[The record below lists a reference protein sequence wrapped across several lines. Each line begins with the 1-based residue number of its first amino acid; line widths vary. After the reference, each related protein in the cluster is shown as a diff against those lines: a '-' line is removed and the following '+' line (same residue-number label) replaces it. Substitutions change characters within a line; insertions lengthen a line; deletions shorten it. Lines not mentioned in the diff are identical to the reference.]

1 LESYLKSR
9 SSSLDNEIASVK
21 ARLEK
26 TAPSLIGNTP
36 LLMKGQSLNPTI
48 ITEKEKVK
56 LDLNSSKIEQQLK
69 SNDSYNISPTKNNNH
84 NIDNDT
90 SKSNANEFLS
100 KMKLRM
106 ADLSINA
113 ATLKEILLPKDLML
127 PGETSLPIHELTT
140 IFQTDLAM
148 SVSTA
153 EQIILLK
160 EYGAENGY
168 VNVKKLF
175 KEANIWNEDIDPYAS
190 VTRTSA
196 QAEGARRRI
205 HQQEEIAL
213 EKEKSLATS
222 TDSEMYADL
231 ITRSTK
237 EIDALSDMHKILLA
251 ENELD
256 NSFRSMESSPSPK
269 PNPIPNPYTNSSSNI
284 EKASNLLERGT
295 VLNKEKDDD
304 VLMQSLKKSSYSTE
318 SERDAVAARLEA
330 RAAAIKEAEKI
341 EANIQFEQQNKIKDQ
356 VSSDLKLIVSNN
368 SPPQPKYMTEIKYE
382 EKKEFRNDENRVT
395 NIDNNI
401 ANKLALLE
409 KENARLK
416 AEMSV
421 FDRDFFE
428 EVEDLKYRYTKLKEV
443 VGDVEVESSSGKT
456 LPLERLSWSLRKS
469 MTAIDKISHS
479 NPRSNPM
486 NVSPY
491 TYAPGNNPYPDI
503 RKNNRIVA
511 NSDIRTI
518 GESTSLSRTN
528 RGQHERGGTIG
539 YGDISRS
546 VDRDLGLQ
554 DSYRMQTKKG
564 IDMLDHNSGG
574 QLLKHKN
581 APIRV
586 GGTHGIGAGSHS
598 ADGLGTFSDLCERR
612 LAFEL
617 QCHPNPSQ
625 AAKNMVH
632 KLMDNC
638 KREGDNYISIAKL
651 HDIISSVGLRM
662 ARAEVE
668 ILASGF
674 GSDGRGSINVPELCE
689 TVHTLVYDIL
699 GQKEAEETKYQS
711 MDAEATHAKVQQDE
725 VDKLILEICENILA
739 YDKKAIL
746 GSAPSM
752 YKALIEPFKDVDV
765 YDKKVLGL
773 GQFISVCKDLGIMLT
788 YKELTFIAKRYAA
801 KGMPADSA
809 LSSSNLDHI
818 DSFKGRVLE
827 GSLKGVANNNAKFGE
842 WLSSSGLPLNDPTD
856 ENIFV
861 EYEGF
866 VGSLVDCLES
876 LMEKKGGLI
885 VTSSAPW
892 TLKEFELVD
901 ILICQLEDMKP
912 SDRRRCLMA
921 LSYSLSLADSRQEGE
936 VDGFALLNAIL
947 GSGFKLQR
955 LNRVRLLRSIEE
967 MGGKIE
973 YNDLCLVLLRSCA
986 DWTTEEKVVVKKILS
1001 AMGSTVLERRTWF
1014 SRIRQLFTYAAS
1026 EYQKKVLGN
1035 PNRGNPNRL
1044 STGEGND
1051 ISNPGIPPA
1060 AFLHCLRESGVSL
1073 EVEEEATL
1081 LDCLDTERLSEL
1093 GSASDSYGSG
1103 SKHKNKASS
1112 TTDVGLPLTYYKSFL
1127 NFANRFCG
1135 DWTDSSPDVYN
1146 SLKESLRTIS
1156 DTTSAL
1162 HEFFTLV
1169 HSFDELNSGHI
1180 STRAFQIACHRARLL
1195 GNMPE
1200 DDVKT
1205 LTEVLAIEGGGKIVY
1220 TPFLVHLRVLCSD
1233 LQVDSTAPSIIEQ
1246 LIANSIDPQGCLFP
1260 LRNWI
1265 MRHIERDDMDM
1276 ENPNPIMETY
1286 RLTRRDLNNLLRE
1299 FSVVY
1304 RPQDLDHLL
1313 LTIQN
1318 FNNKNDKVGNTD
1330 KRIGMAATKT
1340 SDTILASDL
1349 ISLVLRSRPSWTEVH
1364 LELGEKMKK
1373 LMFISG
1379 QNTLITGVA
1388 SNTLPNQGIG
1398 SKSNKGSM
1406 QASYSQGSKGVEGS
1420 IARRILSRL
1429 RAFVDLRPA
1438 SEGVGARMV
1447 EIDIF
1452 SYIIRATGLPLND
1465 EEILILADSTDP
1477 NPKPNMIRCDVITE
1491 ALTLTFA
1498 AEPNTDTN
1506 KKGELKESSS
1516 FALQHLRELLWRTA
1530 TQLKRSNSEWIADVN
1545 AVFRGFDTGS
1555 TGFIASEDFILGL
1568 ALVNVILSLDII
1580 KDLPGFPD
1588 GPGLV
1593 PYTKILDLVL
1603 IPPEKKGQTK
1613 KIDIGKL
1620 SKKQNEKTDIPGKST
1635 SINTYANEN
1644 KNSNVDANITGS
1656 GIDIADKNKS
1666 KNINTNKTI
1675 KTILSVV
1682 RRSIRKFIVTG
1693 ESLEDAW
1700 IHLLKS
1706 FKRFD
1711 PLEKNVVT
1719 SRDFCLAVSVLI
1731 EGDLV
1736 LTKEEWL
1743 DVISFFSV
1751 KNKTAASAAGLQV
1764 DYMFFIESVLDPQG
1778 LQDSMLESWKDNKEK
1793 DNKKETTS
1801 LTTQGQ
1807 LSRKNNENIIRGK
1820 LYEDPSKGGRLAGG
1834 GGSTSKMD
1842 QAQFTPEQSRLLDK
1856 FRRELEDLCEKQT
1869 RNSKFKTIKD
1879 FLATRLMDED
1889 KNGSGALTKQSLF
1902 ACLNQIGINPQIYF
1916 GNNSKEIFEQIM
1928 DKTGK
1933 ILINDFLKL
1942 SLK

>member
-1 LESYLKSR
+1 MESYLKNR
-9 SSSLDNEIASVK
+9 SGTLDQEIASVK

-26 TAPSLIGNTP
+26 TAPGLIGNNP

-48 ITEKEKVK
+48 NSGTGIEK
-56 LDLNSSKIEQQLK
+56 KIELPSELRSDERIK
-69 SNDSYNISPTKNNNH
+69 SKEFIASPTRNTQSASQGNDS
-84 NIDNDT
+84 
-90 SKSNANEFLS
+90 NAQSSVSEFIK

-106 ADLSINA
+106 SDLSINA
-113 ATLKEILLPKDLML
+113 AALKEILLPKDLML

-148 SVSTA
+148 PVSTS
-153 EQIILLK
+153 EQVLLLK
-160 EYGAENGY
+160 EFGAENGY

-175 KEANIWNEDIDPYAS
+175 KDANIWNEDIDPYAS
-190 VTRTSA
+190 VTRTSS

-205 HQQEEIAL
+205 HQQEEAAHDR
-213 EKEKSLATS
+213 EKSLMTS
-222 TDSEMYADL
+222 TDSELYADL
-231 ITRSTK
+231 ITRSAK
-237 EIDALSDMHKILLA
+237 EIDALSNMHKILQA

-256 NSFRSMESSPSPK
+256 NSFQSVESPSPK
-269 PNPIPNPYTNSSSNI
+269 PNPNPSPYPNNSSSNVDR
-284 EKASNLLERGT
+284 ASNSLERGR
-295 VLNKEKDDD
+295 VMEREKSDD
-304 VLMQSLKKSSYSTE
+304 VLMQTLRKSNYSPE
-318 SERDAVAARLEA
+318 NERDALAARLEA
-330 RAAAIKEAEKI
+330 RAAVAKDAERAEASMRREQIALKTN
-341 EANIQFEQQNKIKDQ
+341 EA
-356 VSSDLKLIVSNN
+356 SSLRPSETMITSTENY
-368 SPPQPKYMTEIKYE
+368 SQPKYIETRYD
-382 EKKEFRNDENRVT
+382 EKKTDRGSDENKAALINTIPTTGDNYDRVV
-395 NIDNNI
+395 
-401 ANKLALLE
+401 ANRLSLLE
-409 KENARLK
+409 QENARLK

-421 FDRDFFE
+421 FDRNFFE

-443 VGDVEVESSSGKT
+443 VGDVQEVESGT
-456 LPLERLSWSLRKS
+456 NLPLERLSWSLRKS
-469 MTAIDKISHS
+469 MTAIDKISQT
-479 NPRSNPM
+479 NPRSAPS

-491 TYAPGNNPYPDI
+491 TYAPGNKPYPDM
-503 RKNNRIVA
+503 RKNDRIVA
-511 NSDIRTI
+511 NSDVRTI
-518 GESTSLSRTN
+518 GDISTLNRSTS
-528 RGQHERGGTIG
+528 RGPYERGGSIG
-539 YGDISRS
+539 YGDINRS

-554 DSYRMQTKKG
+554 DSYRLQSSKG
-564 IDMLDHNSGG
+564 VDMLDHNTGG

-581 APIRV
+581 APLKV

-617 QCHPNPSQ
+617 QCHPSPSQ

-638 KREGDNYISIAKL
+638 KREGSDYISIAKL

-689 TVHTLVYDIL
+689 TVHTLVYNIM
-699 GQKEAEETKYQS
+699 GQKAAEETKYYA
-711 MDAEATHAKVQQDE
+711 MDAEVTQAKVYQGE

-752 YKALIEPFKDVDV
+752 YKALVEPFKDVDA
-765 YDKKVLGL
+765 YDSKVLGL

-801 KGMPADSA
+801 KGVPTDSA
-809 LSSSNLDHI
+809 LASSNLDHI
-818 DSFKGRVLE
+818 DSFKNRVLE
-827 GSLKGVANNNAKFGE
+827 GSLKGTANNNAKFGE

-866 VGSLVDCLES
+866 VGALVDCLEG
-876 LMEKKGGLI
+876 LMEKRGGLI
-885 VTSSAPW
+885 VTASAPW

-912 SDRRRCLMA
+912 SDRRRCLMS

-936 VDGFALLNAIL
+936 VDGFALLNSIL

-1001 AMGSTVLERRTWF
+1001 AMGSTVIERRTWF
-1014 SRIRQLFTYAAS
+1014 SRIRQLFIFAAS

-1051 ISNPGIPPA
+1051 IANPGIPPA

-1093 GSASDSYGSG
+1093 GSANDSYGS
-1103 SKHKNKASS
+1103 SKNKNR
-1112 TTDVGLPLTYYKSFL
+1112 TNPTDVGLPLTYYKSFL
-1127 NFANRFCG
+1127 NFASRFCG

-1146 SLKESLRTIS
+1146 SLKESLRTIG

-1162 HEFFTLV
+1162 HEFFTLI
-1169 HSFDELNSGHI
+1169 HSFDELNSGHV

-1195 GNMPE
+1195 GNLPE
-1200 DDVKT
+1200 DDVKV
-1205 LTEVLAIEGGGKIVY
+1205 LTEVLAIEGGGKIIY

-1233 LQVDSTAPSIIEQ
+1233 FHVDNTAPSIIEQ
-1246 LIANSIDPQGCLFP
+1246 LIANAVDPQGCLFP
-1260 LRNWI
+1260 LRNWL
-1265 MRHIERDDMDM
+1265 MRHIEREDLGMGDSPMM
-1276 ENPNPIMETY
+1276 ESY
-1286 RLTRRDLNNLLRE
+1286 KLTRRDLNNLLRE

-1318 FNNKNDKVGNTD
+1318 FNNKNDSGSSD
-1330 KRIGMAATKT
+1330 KKGFAATKT
-1340 SDTILASDL
+1340 SDIIPASDL
-1349 ISLVLRSRPSWTEVH
+1349 ISLILRSRPSWTEIH
-1364 LELGEKMKK
+1364 PELGEKMKK

-1388 SNTLPNQGIG
+1388 GNTLPNQGVG
-1398 SKSNKGSM
+1398 SKSNKGSL

-1447 EIDIF
+1447 ELDIF

-1477 NPKPNMIRCDVITE
+1477 NPRPNMIRCDVITE
-1491 ALTLTFA
+1491 ALTLTYA
-1498 AEPNTDTN
+1498 SESNADTN
-1506 KKGELKESSS
+1506 KKGELKESAS
-1516 FALQHLRELLWRTA
+1516 FALQHLRELIWRTA

-1545 AVFRGFDTGS
+1545 AVFRGFDLGG

-1568 ALVNVILSLDII
+1568 ALINVILSLEII

-1593 PYTKILDLVL
+1593 PFTKILGLVL
-1603 IPPEKKGQTK
+1603 VPPERKGKEKRIEIGASSKHKKDDARDKANSTNKSSLDHSNTHDNTK
-1613 KIDIGKL
+1613 NDKNDK
-1620 SKKQNEKTDIPGKST
+1620 NAA
-1635 SINTYANEN
+1635 AN
-1644 KNSNVDANITGS
+1644 
-1656 GIDIADKNKS
+1656 DIANKMKS
-1666 KNINTNKTI
+1666 KNTNTNKVI

-1682 RRSIRKFIVTG
+1682 RRSIRKFIVTDD
-1693 ESLEDAW
+1693 SLEDAW
-1700 IHLLKS
+1700 IYLLKS

-1731 EGDLV
+1731 EGITFV
-1736 LTKEEWL
+1736 S
-1743 DVISFFSV
+1743 I
-1751 KNKTAASAAGLQV
+1751 
-1764 DYMFFIESVLDPQG
+1764 
-1778 LQDSMLESWKDNKEK
+1778 
-1793 DNKKETTS
+1793 
-1801 LTTQGQ
+1801 
-1807 LSRKNNENIIRGK
+1807 LSI
-1820 LYEDPSKGGRLAGG
+1820 
-1834 GGSTSKMD
+1834 
-1842 QAQFTPEQSRLLDK
+1842 
-1856 FRRELEDLCEKQT
+1856 
-1869 RNSKFKTIKD
+1869 
-1879 FLATRLMDED
+1879 
-1889 KNGSGALTKQSLF
+1889 
-1902 ACLNQIGINPQIYF
+1902 
-1916 GNNSKEIFEQIM
+1916 
-1928 DKTGK
+1928 
-1933 ILINDFLKL
+1933 L
-1942 SLK
+1942 SLRSLLLSSLSQAT

>member
-1 LESYLKSR
+1 MESYLKSR
-9 SSSLDNEIASVK
+9 SGALDQEIASVK

-26 TAPSLIGNTP
+26 TAPGLIGNNP

-48 ITEKEKVK
+48 HSGGGVERRVEMTPEIIPTDAER
-56 LDLNSSKIEQQLK
+56 SKNKDFL
-69 SNDSYNISPTKNNNH
+69 SSPTKNIQN
-84 NIDNDT
+84 T
-90 SKSNANEFLS
+90 MQGAESSKNSAKEFIA

-106 ADLSINA
+106 SDLSLNA

-148 SVSTA
+148 SVSTDD
-153 EQIILLK
+153 QILLLK

-168 VNVKKLF
+168 VNVQKLF
-175 KEANIWNEDIDPYAS
+175 KDANIWQEDIDPYAS
-190 VTRTSA
+190 VTRTSS

-205 HQQEEIAL
+205 HQQQQEADER
-213 EKEKSLATS
+213 EKTLMTS
-222 TDSEMYADL
+222 TESELYADL
-231 ITRSTK
+231 ITRSAK
-237 EIDALSDMHKILLA
+237 EIDALSNMHKFLQA

-256 NSFRSMESSPSPK
+256 NSFQSVESPSPK
-269 PNPIPNPYTNSSSNI
+269 PHPNPSPYPQSNT
-284 EKASNLLERGT
+284 EKASSLLERER
-295 VLNKEKDDD
+295 VLEREKSDD
-304 VLMQSLKKSSYSTE
+304 VLMQSLRKSNYSPE
-318 SERDAVAARLEA
+318 SERDALAVRLETRAVAVKDTEKEEAARQRERSVLRTEA
-330 RAAAIKEAEKI
+330 SMLQEQRDLKINDAINKPYETISQPKHIETRYDERGIDENKAAINAM
-341 EANIQFEQQNKIKDQ
+341 
-356 VSSDLKLIVSNN
+356 S
-368 SPPQPKYMTEIKYE
+368 
-382 EKKEFRNDENRVT
+382 
-395 NIDNNI
+395 NIDGAVAKRLSI
-401 ANKLALLE
+401 LE
-409 KENARLK
+409 QENARLK
-416 AEMSV
+416 AEMSI

-443 VGDVEVESSSGKT
+443 VGDDVPEVESGKN

-469 MTAIDKISHS
+469 MTAIDKISHTNS
-479 NPRSNPM
+479 KSAPT
-486 NVSPY
+486 NVSSY
-491 TYAPGNNPYPDI
+491 TYAPGNKPYPEM

-518 GESTSLSRTN
+518 GEVTTLDRSTA
-528 RGQHERGGTIG
+528 RGPYERGGSIG

-554 DSYRMQTKKG
+554 DSYRLQSSKG
-564 IDMLDHNSGG
+564 VDMLDHNSGG
-574 QLLKHKN
+574 KLLKHKN
-581 APIRV
+581 APLKV

-617 QCHPNPSQ
+617 QSHPSPSQ

-632 KLMDNC
+632 KLMDCC
-638 KREGDNYISIAKL
+638 KREKNDYISIPKL

-689 TVHTLVYDIL
+689 TVHTLVYDIM
-699 GQKEAEETKYQS
+699 GQKEAEETKYYA
-711 MDAEATHAKVQQDE
+711 MDAEVTQAKVYQGE
-725 VDKLILEICENILA
+725 VDNLILEICENILA

-752 YKALIEPFKDVDV
+752 YKALVEPFKDVDA
-765 YDKKVLGL
+765 YDSKVLGL

-788 YKELTFIAKRYAA
+788 YKEITFIAKRYAA
-801 KGMPADSA
+801 KGVPTDSA
-809 LSSSNLDHI
+809 LPSSNLDHI
-818 DSFKGRVLE
+818 GSFKNRVLE
-827 GSLKGVANNNAKFGE
+827 GSLKGAANNNNKFGE

-866 VGSLVDCLES
+866 VGALVDCLEG
-876 LMEKKGGLI
+876 LMEKRGGLI
-885 VTSSAPW
+885 ITSSAPW

-912 SDRRRCLMA
+912 SDRRRCLMS
-921 LSYSLSLADSRQEGE
+921 LSYSLALADSRQEGE
-936 VDGFALLNAIL
+936 VDGFAMLNSIL

-1001 AMGSTVLERRTWF
+1001 AMGSTVIERRTWF
-1014 SRIRQLFTYAAS
+1014 SRIRQLFIFAAS

-1051 ISNPGIPPA
+1051 VANPGIPPA

-1093 GSASDSYGSG
+1093 GSANDSHGS
-1103 SKHKNKASS
+1103 SKNKNKTNPA
-1112 TTDVGLPLTYYKSFL
+1112 DVGLPLTYYKSFL
-1127 NFANRFCG
+1127 NFASRFCG

-1146 SLKESLRTIS
+1146 SLKESLRTIT

-1169 HSFDELNSGHI
+1169 HSFDELNIGHI

-1195 GNMPE
+1195 GNLPE
-1200 DDVKT
+1200 EDVKI
-1205 LTEVLAIEGGGKIVY
+1205 LTEVLAIEGGGKIIY
-1220 TPFLVHLRVLCSD
+1220 TPFLVHLRVLCSEFH
-1233 LQVDSTAPSIIEQ
+1233 VDNTAPSIIEQ
-1246 LIANSIDPQGCLFP
+1246 LIANGVDPQGCLFP

-1265 MRHIERDDMDM
+1265 MRHIEREDLGMGDS
-1276 ENPNPIMETY
+1276 PNLESY
-1286 RLTRRDLNNLLRE
+1286 QLTRRDLNNLLRE

-1318 FNNKNDKVGNTD
+1318 FNNKNDKGSSD
-1330 KRIGMAATKT
+1330 KKGIAAIKT
-1340 SDTILASDL
+1340 SDVIPASDL
-1349 ISLVLRSRPSWTEVH
+1349 ISMILRSRSPWTEIH
-1364 LELGEKMKK
+1364 GGLGEKMKK
-1373 LMFISG
+1373 LMFVSG

-1388 SNTLPNQGIG
+1388 GNTLPNQGVG
-1398 SKSNKGSM
+1398 SKSNKGSL

-1447 EIDIF
+1447 ELDIF

-1477 NPKPNMIRCDVITE
+1477 NPRPNMIRCDVITE

-1498 AEPNTDTN
+1498 SEQNNDTN
-1506 KKGELKESSS
+1506 KKGELRESAS
-1516 FALQHLRELLWRTA
+1516 FALQHLRDLVWRTA

-1545 AVFRGFDTGS
+1545 AVFRGFDLGG

-1568 ALVNVILSLDII
+1568 ALINVILSLEII

-1603 IPPEKKGQTK
+1603 VPPERKGKDK
-1613 KIDIGKL
+1613 KIEKGVL
-1620 SKKQNEKTDIPGKST
+1620 SKHNKKDDVKNIASNNAIAHDRT
-1635 SINTYANEN
+1635 SI
-1644 KNSNVDANITGS
+1644 SN
-1656 GIDIADKNKS
+1656 DKNNTAPNDVTNKAKS
-1666 KNINTNKTI
+1666 KNMSTNKVI

-1682 RRSIRKFIVTG
+1682 RRSIRKFIVSDD
-1693 ESLEDAW
+1693 SLEDAW
-1700 IHLLKS
+1700 IYLLKS

-1731 EGDLV
+1731 EGIIFLYTINRY
-1736 LTKEEWL
+1736 LILSSLIKRRL
-1743 DVISFFSV
+1743 SV
-1751 KNKTAASAAGLQV
+1751 DERRV
-1764 DYMFFIESVLDPQG
+1764 VRYYFIL
-1778 LQDSMLESWKDNKEK
+1778 
-1793 DNKKETTS
+1793 
-1801 LTTQGQ
+1801 
-1807 LSRKNNENIIRGK
+1807 
-1820 LYEDPSKGGRLAGG
+1820 
-1834 GGSTSKMD
+1834 
-1842 QAQFTPEQSRLLDK
+1842 
-1856 FRRELEDLCEKQT
+1856 
-1869 RNSKFKTIKD
+1869 
-1879 FLATRLMDED
+1879 
-1889 KNGSGALTKQSLF
+1889 
-1902 ACLNQIGINPQIYF
+1902 
-1916 GNNSKEIFEQIM
+1916 
-1928 DKTGK
+1928 
-1933 ILINDFLKL
+1933 
-1942 SLK
+1942 